1 MMKFAQLIEFET
13 SRIDD
18 FHAELDAWMRTTEG
32 RRIPH
37 RAVLRRD
44 RDRDHVYVLMVEF
57 ASHDTAM
64 ENSSRPETAAFAA
77 FLGEISEGPLEF
89 RNLDVLREEDL

>member
-1 MMKFAQLIEFET
+1 MKFSQIIEFST

-18 FHAELDAWMRTTEG
+18 FNAHLNEWMTNTEG

-37 RAVLRRD
+37 RAVLRKD
-44 RDRDHVYVLMVEF
+44 RDTDNVYLLTVEF
-57 ASHDTAM
+57 ASYEVGM
-64 ENSSRPETAAFAA
+64 ENSGRPETGEFAE
-77 FLGEISEGPLEF
+77 FLTQLCDGPLKF

>member
-1 MMKFAQLIEFET
+1 MKFSQIIEFST

-18 FHAELDAWMRTTEG
+18 FNAHLNEWMTNTEG

-37 RAVLRRD
+37 RAVLRKD
-44 RDRDHVYVLMVEF
+44 RDTDNVYLLTVEF
-57 ASHDTAM
+57 ASYEVGM
-64 ENSSRPETAAFAA
+64 ENSGRPETGEFAE
-77 FLGEISEGPLEF
+77 FLTRLCDGPLKF

>member
-1 MMKFAQLIEFET
+1 VKFTQIIEFT
-13 SRIDD
+13 TTRIDD
-18 FHAELDAWMRTTEG
+18 FNARLDEWMEQTE

-44 RDRDHVYVLMVEF
+44 RDTENVYLLTVEF
-57 ASHDTAM
+57 SSHDQAM

-77 FLGEISEGPLEF
+77 FLGEISEGGLAF

>member
-1 MMKFAQLIEFET
+1 MKFAQIIEFST
-13 SRIDD
+13 RRIDD
-18 FHAELDAWMRTTEG
+18 FQAELDAWMVESAG

-44 RDRDHVYVLMVEF
+44 RDREHVYLLMVEF
-57 ASHDTAM
+57 SSYDTAM